1 MKIFNRVGLFLLLLS
16 ASLLP
21 AGAVQHNKRRK
32 LSRRAPKGPQKTGD
46 DATEDADFEEEV
58 RTNEVPFF
66 SSPKKQKNEDTR
78 CRTALRLSRIANS
91 SPPVDEQKKRDVDE
105 QEPMCP
111 ADSSPGSKFKKD
123 ICRAAIV
130 PPLRICLLELPLDTA
145 RYEVLACA
153 HIRHKNEYW

>member
-1 MKIFNRVGLFLLLLS
+1 MKIFTRVGLFLLFLS

-32 LSRRAPKGPQKTGD
+32 FSRRAPKGTQKTG

-58 RTNEVPFF
+58 RRDEVSFF
-66 SSPKKQKNEDTR
+66 SSPKKQRNQDTR
-78 CRTALRLSRIANS
+78 CRTALRLSKLANS

-111 ADSSPGSKFKKD
+111 ADRLK
-123 ICRAAIV
+123 I
-130 PPLRICLLELPLDTA
+130 
-145 RYEVLACA
+145 
-153 HIRHKNEYW
+153 

>member
-32 LSRRAPKGPQKTGD
+32 LSRRAPKGTQKTG

-58 RTNEVPFF
+58 RRDEVSYF
-66 SSPKKQKNEDTR
+66 SSRKKQKNEDTR
-78 CRTALRLSRIANS
+78 CRTALRLLRIANS

-105 QEPMCP
+105 QESMCP

-130 PPLRICLLELPLDTA
+130 PPLRICLLLL
-145 RYEVLACA
+145 
-153 HIRHKNEYW
+153 H

>member
-1 MKIFNRVGLFLLLLS
+1 MKIFTRVGLFLLFFS

-32 LSRRAPKGPQKTGD
+32 LSRRASKGTQKTG

-58 RTNEVPFF
+58 RRDEVSFFSF
-66 SSPKKQKNEDTR
+66 SSPKKQKNRDTR
-78 CRTALRLSRIANS
+78 CRTSPRLSKLANS

-111 ADSSPGSKFKKD
+111 ADSPPGSKCKKD
-123 ICRAAIV
+123 MCRAAIV
-130 PPLRICLLELPLDTA
+130 PPLRICLLLL
-145 RYEVLACA
+145 
-153 HIRHKNEYW
+153 H

>member
-1 MKIFNRVGLFLLLLS
+1 MKIFDRVGLFLLFLS
-16 ASLLP
+16 ASRIP

-32 LSRRAPKGPQKTGD
+32 LSRLASKGTQKTG

-58 RTNEVPFF
+58 RRDEVSFF
-66 SSPKKQKNEDTR
+66 SSPKKKKNQDTR
-78 CRTALRLSRIANS
+78 CRTSPRLSKLANS

-105 QEPMCP
+105 QELMCP

-130 PPLRICLLELPLDTA
+130 PPLRICLLLL
-145 RYEVLACA
+145 
-153 HIRHKNEYW
+153 H